1 MLDTNHI
8 DEYWRKAPKIVE
20 TISSLPDDALVVT
33 SVINLGEVEAGHQ
46 MTNSTDPEKRREF
59 QRFVNQK
66 LLPTALPVSTNTRS
80 EYAAIIGAI
89 WKKYPPNRRARTEST
104 LVAMGLDVNDI
115 WIAAIALEHNLVL
128 VTKDG
133 MAKIREAA
141 PSLRI
146 ENWL

>member
-1 MLDTNHI
+1 
-8 DEYWRKAPKIVE
+8 
-20 TISSLPDDALVVT
+20 
-33 SVINLGEVEAGHQ
+33 
-46 MTNSTDPEKRREF
+46 
-59 QRFVNQK
+59 
-66 LLPTALPVSTNTRS
+66 
-80 EYAAIIGAI
+80 
-89 WKKYPPNRRARTEST
+89 
-104 LVAMGLDVNDI
+104 MGLDVNDI

>member
-1 MLDTNHI
+1 MEWLSLCPSPVTLPGEAQARPSQATN
-8 DEYWRKAPKIVE
+8 E
-20 TISSLPDDALVVT
+20 
-33 SVINLGEVEAGHQ
+33 
-46 MTNSTDPEKRREF
+46 
-59 QRFVNQK
+59 
-66 LLPTALPVSTNTRS
+66 
-80 EYAAIIGAI
+80 
-89 WKKYPPNRRARTEST
+89 RARTEST

-133 MAKIREAA
+133 MAKMRGRAFTKDGMAKIREAA